1 MRVFPCENSFKFKH
15 KTFTR
20 VLRVLNIGEPHLTAT
35 STVIRSPLVITDTF
49 FRPGKNKSFIRPT
62 ATFEISNSRI
72 SYDFYFLMRI
82 LVRNSEN

>member
-20 VLRVLNIGEPHLTAT
+20 VLRVLNIGEPRLTAT
-35 STVIRSPLVITDTF
+35 SIIRSPRYYGHF
-49 FRPGKNKSFIRPT
+49 FSARKNKSFIGPT